1 MRKLQ
6 KYVPFLRYI
15 PLIMGV
21 LFPILSQA
29 AGTEVYATRILKNE
43 IKTLRVRYAEGNTLE
58 RPFLVLPKEG
68 VLDGSDWKNTLDI
81 SFDCLSHDTRRYT
94 YTVLHLNHDYR
105 ESGISS
111 FEYLDGFTTQD
122 ITEYELS
129 VNTQEAYTHYS
140 LLFPNEDMRLKV
152 SGNYVLLIYEDGRP
166 EDVVAQVCFQ
176 VAEDMVGIET
186 HIRTNTDIETNG
198 RYQQA
203 DIDIRTDRLR
213 PNSPDEIILQ
223 VQQNGRTDNRV
234 TLNRPTFVEAN
245 RLRYINQKAL
255 IFEGGNEYRHLD
267 IYSVYFTGTNVDRVI
282 YDEGG
287 YHATLFQ
294 DKAVTSGP
302 YIFEN
307 DADGQFVVNA
317 ERTDEDDTEAEYMRV
332 YWTLPMEN
340 PFFDGSI
347 YIGGDLFQNRMDN
360 TNRMLYDA
368 DRRCYFFSAQV
379 KQGGYDYQYWFKP
392 KGVES
397 QKSKVESE
405 KATLLRTE
413 GSYWQTNNMYTIS
426 VYYRPIGAR
435 YDRLVGLALYSSS
448 SR

>member
-6 KYVPFLRYI
+6 KYVHFLRNMTLAAGLLL
-15 PLIMGV
+15 PTLC
-21 LFPILSQA
+21 A
-29 AGTEVYATRILKNE
+29 AGTEVYATRILNNE

-58 RPFLVLPKEG
+58 RPFLVLPVEG
-68 VLDGSDWKNTLDI
+68 VLDGSDPTNTLDI

-105 ESGISS
+105 ESSLSS

-140 LLFPNEDMRLKV
+140 FAFPNEDMRLKA
-152 SGNYVLLIYEDGRP
+152 SGNYVLLIYEDGRR
-166 EDVVAQVCFQ
+166 EEVVAEVCFQ
-176 VAEDMVGIET
+176 VAEDLAGIVT

-203 DIDIRTDRLR
+203 DIDVLTERLR

-223 VQQNGRTDNRV
+223 VEQNGRTDNRV
-234 TLNRPTFVEAN
+234 TLSRPTFVENN
-245 RLRYINQKAL
+245 RLRYINQRDL
-255 IFEGGNEYRHLD
+255 IFEGGNEYRRLD

-287 YHATLFQ
+287 YHATLFP
-294 DKAVTSGP
+294 DRADTGGP

-317 ERTDEDDTEAEYMRV
+317 ERTDDDDTEAEYMRV

-347 YIGGDLFQNRMDN
+347 YIGGDLFQNRLDN

-368 DRRCYFFSAQV
+368 DRKCYFFSALL
-379 KQGGYDYQYWFKP
+379 KQGGYDYQYWFKA
-392 KGVES
+392 KHEN
-397 QKSKVESE
+397 

-413 GSYWQTNNMYTIS
+413 GSYWQTNNIYTIS

-435 YDRLVGLALYSSS
+435 YDRLVGLAVYSSS